1 MANEFSQQ
9 DFDKLLANFMSSQP
23 DMVYLLN
30 MSGLYV
36 PKDTPMKDVQIKFL
50 KAIKDS
56 TRFRQS
62 VADYMTKSISEN
74 KLSFAG
80 ADNVYLNDIGDSLGI
95 KTIDTNYAS
104 GTAAKASSGTSSN
117 TTTSD
122 SSSSSGGGGWFSS
135 VFSSQNVSNILN
147 TGLTALSTSLTSKAN
162 QTSEQNALAAKQLDI
177 QNLQAQQQLAATQA
191 AANAAKSKGM
201 PGWGWALIGI
211 GALATITIITVVI
224 VKKGRARRAAK
235 AAS

>member
-1 MANEFSQQ
+1 MAKEFSQN
-9 DFDKLLANFMSSQP
+9 DFEKLLANFMSSQP

-36 PKDTPMKDVQIKFL
+36 PKDTPIKDVQLKFL

-62 VADYMTKSISEN
+62 VADYMAKSMSEN

-80 ADNVYLNDIGDSLGI
+80 ADDSYLNDIGNTLGI
-95 KTIDTNYAS
+95 TTINPNYAS
-104 GTAAKASSGTSSN
+104 GTFSSSGTTPATNQSTPSN
-117 TTTSD
+117 
-122 SSSSSGGGGWFSS
+122 SSGGGTGFWST
-135 VFSSQNVSNILN
+135 VFSGQNVSNILN

-162 QTSEQNALAAKQLDI
+162 QSSEQNALAAKQLDI

-201 PGWGWALIGI
+201 PGWGWALIGV
-211 GALATITIITVVI
+211 GALAMITIITVVI

-235 AAS
+235 AA